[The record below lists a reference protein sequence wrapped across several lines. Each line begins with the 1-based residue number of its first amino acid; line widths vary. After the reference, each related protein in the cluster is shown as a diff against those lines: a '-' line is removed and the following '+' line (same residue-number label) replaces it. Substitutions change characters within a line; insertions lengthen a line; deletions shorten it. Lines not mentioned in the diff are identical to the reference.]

1 MVHALL
7 EAHRVLVPGGILVD
21 LRPAIVHR
29 EVGIARAGR
38 YRRVG
43 RMHEWFEDDRAAS
56 RAVAT
61 VVRQGLLQPA
71 GRVRFGC
78 NRYLDSP
85 SELRT
90 WWDEFVRKGKLPP
103 HDRLMQRV
111 ERAFLAAPVG
121 TRIVVKGPLDL
132 RVLHKQSGSPAI

>member
-7 EAHRVLVPGGILVD
+7 EAHRVLVPGGILLD

-38 YRRVG
+38 YQRVG
-43 RMHEWFEDDRAAS
+43 RMHERFHDDRAAS
-56 RAVAT
+56 QAVAD
-61 VVRQGLLQPA
+61 VVRQGLLKPA
-71 GRVRFGC
+71 GRIRFGC

-85 SELRT
+85 RELAA

-103 HDRLMQRV
+103 HDRLVQSI
-111 ERAFLAAPVG
+111 ERAFLAAPAG
-121 TRIVVKGPLDL
+121 TRVVVKGPVDL
-132 RVLHKQSGSPAI
+132 KVLYKQTSGSR

>member
-29 EVGIARAGR
+29 EVGIARADR

-43 RMHEWFEDDRAAS
+43 RMHEWFHDDRAAN
-56 RAVAT
+56 RAVAA
-61 VVRQGLLQPA
+61 VVRQGRLKPA
-71 GRVRFGC
+71 GRIRFEC

-85 SELRT
+85 SELQA
-90 WWDEFVRKGKLPP
+90 WWNEFVQKGKLPP
-103 HDRLMQRV
+103 QERLMQRV
-111 ERAFLAAPVG
+111 EEAFRAAPAR
-121 TRIVVKGPLDL
+121 TRIVVNGPLDL
-132 RVLHKQSGSPAI
+132 KLFHKRSSAR